1 MALCAAT
8 ALAYDFSAVAPS
20 GQTLYYNIVDGHA
33 EVVRSTS
40 SSYVTGDLVIPSTVT
55 YNDVSYTVTSIGSEA
70 FYGCTG
76 LTSVTIGS
84 GVTSIG
90 NEAFR
95 DCSGLTSVTIPD
107 GVTSIGNSAFS
118 GCSSLTS
125 VTIPDGVTTIG
136 DFAFYGCTGLT
147 SVTIPDGVT
156 SIGNNAFYNVRHI
169 EYYGSATGSP
179 WGAFSMNGVTDGD
192 FVFSD
197 TTKHYLLTY
206 SGAGGEVAIPSTVD
220 TIGRGA
226 FYRCSGLT
234 SVTIPDGVTSIG
246 SEAFYGC
253 TGLTSVNIPDGVTSI
268 GNEAF
273 RDCSGLTSVTIGS
286 GVTSIGN
293 RAFSGCSGLTS
304 VTIGSG
310 VTSIGNSAFYDC
322 SGLTSV
328 AFNADSCTSAGSS
341 SYSYRAFS
349 NCPNITN
356 FTFGNNVKV
365 IPAYLCYGLSGL
377 TSVTIPDSVTSIGNR
392 AFYGCSGLTSVT
404 IPDGVTSIGSNA
416 FYNVRHIEYHG
427 SATGSPWG
435 AISMNGVTDGDFVF
449 SDTTKHYLLTYSG
462 AGGEVAI
469 PSTVDTIGRGAF
481 SGCRGLTSV
490 TIPDGVTSIGD
501 YAFYNCSGLTSV
513 TISSGV
519 TSIGNYAF
527 GYCSGLTSVTIGS
540 GVTSIGSG
548 AFEYCS
554 GLTSVT
560 IGSGVTSIGSGAFG
574 YCNGLTSVIIPDGV
588 TSISDAAF
596 YACSGLT
603 SVTIG
608 SGVTSIGSYAFS
620 DCSGLTSV
628 IIGSAVTSIGSGAFY
643 GCSGLTSVTI
653 GSGVTSIGIEA
664 FYGCSGLTEITSRAA
679 FAPML
684 GYAAM
689 TGVPST
695 ITINIPCGS
704 QLNYSS
710 RWSCFSNFIETT
722 GFSINA
728 SSADTTMGTVSILA
742 QPTCSSPAAE
752 VNAVPNDGFRFNH
765 WSDGNSD
772 NPRSLTLTSDT
783 AITAYF
789 VAVII
794 TNDGIADVE
803 TLNAKVYSSQGQ
815 IVVEGADGNTVWLY
829 DVNGRVLATKHD
841 EYTPLRFDVSVSGSY
856 MIKIGNHAARKVVV
870 LR

>member
-1 MALCAAT
+1 
-8 ALAYDFSAVAPS
+8 
-20 GQTLYYNIVDGHA
+20 
-33 EVVRSTS
+33 
-40 SSYVTGDLVIPSTVT
+40 
-55 YNDVSYTVTSIGSEA
+55 
-70 FYGCTG
+70 
-76 LTSVTIGS
+76 
-84 GVTSIG
+84 
-90 NEAFR
+90 
-95 DCSGLTSVTIPD
+95 
-107 GVTSIGNSAFS
+107 
-118 GCSSLTS
+118 
-125 VTIPDGVTTIG
+125 
-136 DFAFYGCTGLT
+136 
-147 SVTIPDGVT
+147 
-156 SIGNNAFYNVRHI
+156 
-169 EYYGSATGSP
+169 
-179 WGAFSMNGVTDGD
+179 MNGVTDGD

-197 TTKHYLLTY
+197 TTKHYLLAY
-206 SGAGGEVAIPSTVD
+206 LGAGGEVAIPSTVD

-246 SEAFYGC
+246 SEAFSGC
-253 TGLTSVNIPDGVTSI
+253 TGLTSVTIGSGVTSI

-469 PSTVDTIGRGAF
+469 PSTVDTIGRRAF
-481 SGCRGLTSV
+481 YRCTVLTSI
-490 TIPDGVTSIGD
+490 TIPDGVRSIGD
-501 YAFYNCSGLTSV
+501 YAFYGCSGLTSV

-588 TSISDAAF
+588 TSIGDAAF

-608 SGVTSIGSYAFS
+608 SGVTSIG
-620 DCSGLTSV
+620 DH
-628 IIGSAVTSIGSGAFY
+628 
-643 GCSGLTSVTI
+643 
-653 GSGVTSIGIEA
+653 A
-664 FYGCSGLTEITSRAA
+664 FYGCSGLTEITSKAA
-679 FAPML
+679 FAPIL
-684 GYAAM
+684 GSGAM

-803 TLNAKVYSSQGQ
+803 PLNAKVYSSQGQ

>member
-33 EVVRSTS
+33 EVARSTS

-55 YNDVSYTVTSIGSEA
+55 YNDVSYTVTSIGS
-70 FYGCTG
+70 Y
-76 LTSVTIGS
+76 
-84 GVTSIG
+84 
-90 NEAFR
+90 AFR
-95 DCSGLTSVTIPD
+95 DCG
-107 GVTSIGNSAFS
+107 G
-118 GCSSLTS
+118 LTS

-179 WGAFSMNGVTDGD
+179 WGA
-192 FVFSD
+192 
-197 TTKHYLLTY
+197 
-206 SGAGGEVAIPSTVD
+206 
-220 TIGRGA
+220 
-226 FYRCSGLT
+226 
-234 SVTIPDGVTSIG
+234 
-246 SEAFYGC
+246 
-253 TGLTSVNIPDGVTSI
+253 
-268 GNEAF
+268 
-273 RDCSGLTSVTIGS
+273 
-286 GVTSIGN
+286 
-293 RAFSGCSGLTS
+293 
-304 VTIGSG
+304 
-310 VTSIGNSAFYDC
+310 
-322 SGLTSV
+322 
-328 AFNADSCTSAGSS
+328 
-341 SYSYRAFS
+341 
-349 NCPNITN
+349 
-356 FTFGNNVKV
+356 
-365 IPAYLCYGLSGL
+365 
-377 TSVTIPDSVTSIGNR
+377 
-392 AFYGCSGLTSVT
+392 
-404 IPDGVTSIGSNA
+404 
-416 FYNVRHIEYHG
+416 
-427 SATGSPWG
+427 
-435 AISMNGVTDGDFVF
+435 ISMNGVTDGDFVF
-449 SDTTKHYLLTYSG
+449 SDTTKHYLLAYLG

-469 PSTVDTIGRGAF
+469 PSTVDTIGRRAF
-481 SGCRGLTSV
+481 YRCTVLTSI
-490 TIPDGVTSIGD
+490 TIPDGVRSIGD

-560 IGSGVTSIGSGAFG
+560 IGSGVTSIGSDAFE
-574 YCNGLTSVIIPDGV
+574 YCSGLTSVIIPDGV
-588 TSISDAAF
+588 TSIGDAAF

-608 SGVTSIGSYAFS
+608 SGVTSIGSGAFGY
-620 DCSGLTSV
+620 CNGLTSV
-628 IIGSAVTSIGSGAFY
+628 IIPDGVTSIGEGAFH

-653 GSGVTSIGIEA
+653 GSAVTSIGDYA

>member
-55 YNDVSYTVTSIGSEA
+55 YNDVSYT
-70 FYGCTG
+70 
-76 LTSVTIGS
+76 
-84 GVTSIG
+84 
-90 NEAFR
+90 
-95 DCSGLTSVTIPD
+95 
-107 GVTSIGNSAFS
+107 
-118 GCSSLTS
+118 
-125 VTIPDGVTTIG
+125 
-136 DFAFYGCTGLT
+136 
-147 SVTIPDGVT
+147 
-156 SIGNNAFYNVRHI
+156 
-169 EYYGSATGSP
+169 
-179 WGAFSMNGVTDGD
+179 
-192 FVFSD
+192 
-197 TTKHYLLTY
+197 
-206 SGAGGEVAIPSTVD
+206 
-220 TIGRGA
+220 
-226 FYRCSGLT
+226 
-234 SVTIPDGVTSIG
+234 VTSIG

-404 IPDGVTSIGSNA
+404 IPDGVTSIGNSAFSGCSSLTSVTIPDGVTTIGDFAFYGCTGLTSVTIPDGVTSIGNNA

-519 TSIGNYAF
+519 TSIGNYSF
-527 GYCSGLTSVTIGS
+527 G
-540 GVTSIGSG
+540 
-548 AFEYCS
+548 YCS

-588 TSISDAAF
+588 TSIGDAAF
-596 YACSGLT
+596 YA
-603 SVTIG
+603 
-608 SGVTSIGSYAFS
+608 
-620 DCSGLTSV
+620 
-628 IIGSAVTSIGSGAFY
+628 
-643 GCSGLTSVTI
+643 CSGLTSVTI

>member
-8 ALAYDFSAVAPS
+8 ALAYDFSAVARS
-20 GQTLYYNIVDGHA
+20 GQTLYYNIVDGYA
-33 EVVRSTS
+33 EVVSPTS

-55 YNDVSYTVTSIGSEA
+55 YNDVSYTVTSIGNYA
-70 FYGCTG
+70 FYG
-76 LTSVTIGS
+76 
-84 GVTSIG
+84 
-90 NEAFR
+90 
-95 DCSGLTSVTIPD
+95 CSGLTSVTIPD
-107 GVTSIGNSAFS
+107 GVTSIGDYAFYDVRHIEYHGSAIRSPWGAISMNGVTDGDFVFS
-118 GCSSLTS
+118 DTTKHYLLAYSGAGGEVAIPSTVDTIGRGAFYRCSGLTS
-125 VTIPDGVTTIG
+125 VTIGRGVTSIGSEAFRNCSGLTSVTIG
-136 DFAFYGCTGLT
+136 SGVTSIGNRAFYNCSGLTSVAFNADSCTSAGPSSNRAFSNCPNITNFTFGNNVKVIPANLCYGLSGLTSVTIGSGVTSIGNSAFHSCTGLT

-156 SIGNNAFYNVRHI
+156 SIGSYAFYNVRHI
-169 EYYGSATGSP
+169 EYHGSATGSP

-220 TIGRGA
+220 TIGRRA
-226 FYRCSGLT
+226 FYRCTVLTSITIPDGVRSIGDYAFHSCTGLT

-246 SEAFYGC
+246 SSAFG
-253 TGLTSVNIPDGVTSI
+253 D
-268 GNEAF
+268 
-273 RDCSGLTSVTIGS
+273 
-286 GVTSIGN
+286 
-293 RAFSGCSGLTS
+293 CSGLTS

-310 VTSIGNSAFYDC
+310 VTSIGNSAF
-322 SGLTSV
+322 S
-328 AFNADSCTSAGSS
+328 
-341 SYSYRAFS
+341 
-349 NCPNITN
+349 
-356 FTFGNNVKV
+356 
-365 IPAYLCYGLSGL
+365 
-377 TSVTIPDSVTSIGNR
+377 
-392 AFYGCSGLTSVT
+392 GCSGLTSVI
-404 IPDGVTSIGSNA
+404 IPDAVTSI
-416 FYNVRHIEYHG
+416 
-427 SATGSPWG
+427 
-435 AISMNGVTDGDFVF
+435 D
-449 SDTTKHYLLTYSG
+449 
-462 AGGEVAI
+462 
-469 PSTVDTIGRGAF
+469 
-481 SGCRGLTSV
+481 
-490 TIPDGVTSIGD
+490 
-501 YAFYNCSGLTSV
+501 
-513 TISSGV
+513 
-519 TSIGNYAF
+519 NYAF
-527 GYCSGLTSVTIGS
+527 QHCS
-540 GVTSIGSG
+540 
-548 AFEYCS
+548 
-554 GLTSVT
+554 
-560 IGSGVTSIGSGAFG
+560 
-574 YCNGLTSVIIPDGV
+574 GLTSVIIPDGV
-588 TSISDAAF
+588 TTIGDYAF
-596 YACSGLT
+596 YGCNGLT

-608 SGVTSIGSYAFS
+608 S
-620 DCSGLTSV
+620 
-628 IIGSAVTSIGSGAFY
+628 AVTSIGNSAF
-643 GCSGLTSVTI
+643 S
-653 GSGVTSIGIEA
+653 
-664 FYGCSGLTEITSRAA
+664 GCSGLTEITSKAA

-794 TNDGIADVE
+794 TNEGIADVE

>member
-147 SVTIPDGVT
+147 YVTIPDGVT

-197 TTKHYLLTY
+197 TTKHYLLAY
-206 SGAGGEVAIPSTVD
+206 LGAGGEVAIPSTVD

-377 TSVTIPDSVTSIGNR
+377 TSVTIPD
-392 AFYGCSGLTSVT
+392 
-404 IPDGVTSIGSNA
+404 GVTSIGSNA

-519 TSIGNYAF
+519 TSIGNYSF

-588 TSISDAAF
+588 TSIGDAAF
-596 YACSGLT
+596 YA
-603 SVTIG
+603 
-608 SGVTSIGSYAFS
+608 
-620 DCSGLTSV
+620 
-628 IIGSAVTSIGSGAFY
+628 
-643 GCSGLTSVTI
+643 CSGLTSVTI

>member
-1 MALCAAT
+1 MAFNADSCT
-8 ALAYDFSAVAPS
+8 SA
-20 GQTLYYNIVDGHA
+20 G
-33 EVVRSTS
+33 S
-40 SSYVTGDLVIPSTVT
+40 SSYSYRAFSNCPNITNFTFGNNVKVIPA
-55 YNDVSYTVTSIGSEA
+55 YLC
-70 FYGCTG
+70 YGLSG
-76 LTSVTIGS
+76 LTSVTIPDS
-84 GVTSIG
+84 VTSIG
-90 NEAFR
+90 NRAFYG
-95 DCSGLTSVTIPD
+95 CSGLTSVTIPD
-107 GVTSIGNSAFS
+107 GVTSIGS
-118 GCSSLTS
+118 
-125 VTIPDGVTTIG
+125 
-136 DFAFYGCTGLT
+136 
-147 SVTIPDGVT
+147 
-156 SIGNNAFYNVRHI
+156 NAFYNVRHI
-169 EYYGSATGSP
+169 EYHGSATGSP
-179 WGAFSMNGVTDGD
+179 WGAISMNGVTDGD

-197 TTKHYLLTY
+197 TTKHYLLAY
-206 SGAGGEVAIPSTVD
+206 LGAGGEVAIPSTVD

-246 SEAFYGC
+246 SEAFSGC
-253 TGLTSVNIPDGVTSI
+253 TGLTSVTIGSGVTSI

-469 PSTVDTIGRGAF
+469 PSTVDTIGRRAF
-481 SGCRGLTSV
+481 YRCTVLTSI
-490 TIPDGVTSIGD
+490 TIPDGVRSIGD
-501 YAFYNCSGLTSV
+501 YAFYGCSGLTSV

-540 GVTSIGSG
+540 GVTSIG
-548 AFEYCS
+548 
-554 GLTSVT
+554 
-560 IGSGVTSIGSGAFG
+560 
-574 YCNGLTSVIIPDGV
+574 DH
-588 TSISDAAF
+588 
-596 YACSGLT
+596 
-603 SVTIG
+603 
-608 SGVTSIGSYAFS
+608 
-620 DCSGLTSV
+620 
-628 IIGSAVTSIGSGAFY
+628 
-643 GCSGLTSVTI
+643 
-653 GSGVTSIGIEA
+653 A
-664 FYGCSGLTEITSRAA
+664 FYGCSGLTEITSKAA
-679 FAPML
+679 FAPIL
-684 GYAAM
+684 GSGAM

-803 TLNAKVYSSQGQ
+803 PLNAKVYSSQGQ

>member
-55 YNDVSYTVTSIGSEA
+55 YNDVSYTVTSIGSYA
-70 FYGCTG
+70 FRDCGG
-76 LTSVTIGS
+76 LTSVTIPDA
-84 GVTSIG
+84 VTSIG
-90 NEAFR
+90 SYAFR

-169 EYYGSATGSP
+169 EYHGSATGSP
-179 WGAFSMNGVTDGD
+179 WSAISMNGVTDGD

-197 TTKHYLLTY
+197 TTKHYLLAY
-206 SGAGGEVAIPSTVD
+206 LGAGGEVAIPSTVD

-253 TGLTSVNIPDGVTSI
+253 TGLTSVTIGSGVTSI

-469 PSTVDTIGRGAF
+469 PSTVDTIGRRAF
-481 SGCRGLTSV
+481 YRCTVLTSI
-490 TIPDGVTSIGD
+490 TIPDGVRSIGD
-501 YAFYNCSGLTSV
+501 YAFYGCSGLTSV

-588 TSISDAAF
+588 TSIGDAAF

-608 SGVTSIGSYAFS
+608 SGVTSIG
-620 DCSGLTSV
+620 DH
-628 IIGSAVTSIGSGAFY
+628 
-643 GCSGLTSVTI
+643 
-653 GSGVTSIGIEA
+653 A
-664 FYGCSGLTEITSRAA
+664 FYGCSGLTEITSKAA
-679 FAPML
+679 FAPIL
-684 GYAAM
+684 GSGAM

-803 TLNAKVYSSQGQ
+803 PLNAKVYSSQGQ